1 MLFPPACSDDDAI
14 ASFNQFQSMMNS
26 GYVVS
31 ATHLRLVHGEQCTG
45 VGAIIPDTDG
55 RGGWAGGGGGGKG
68 GGGKGGGGG
77 GGGSAIKSFFLFV
90 LVTGAG
96 DWGLGLQGWRWGR
109 AG

>member
-1 MLFPPACSDDDAI
+1 
-14 ASFNQFQSMMNS
+14 MMNS